1 MNTPDERSSRPYV
14 FRGEGT
20 DRWQALLWNFGRV
33 FFQFI
38 AILLFHVRIS
48 GRENVPTKGAA
59 LLVTNHQSMLDPWLI
74 GIALKR
80 QIHYMARES
89 LFRGGIIQY
98 LFERTNAFPIRRG
111 RADTTAIRE
120 SLNRLEKGY
129 LVNIFPEATR
139 TADGSIGPVAAGVA
153 VIVRRARVPVI
164 PVSVEGAFEAWPRG
178 RRLPRPRPIRIR
190 YGKPIDITE
199 LESLSADDIAIRI
212 RRELVALQRQLG
224 SSHAAKSEM
233 RIESD
238 IQAGRKRLVVARE
251 LSE

>member
-1 MNTPDERSSRPYV
+1 
-14 FRGEGT
+14 
-20 DRWQALLWNFGRV
+20 
-33 FFQFI
+33 
-38 AILLFHVRIS
+38 
-48 GRENVPTKGAA
+48 
-59 LLVTNHQSMLDPWLI
+59 
-74 GIALKR
+74 
-80 QIHYMARES
+80 MA
-89 LFRGGIIQY
+89 
-98 LFERTNAFPIRRG
+98 
-111 RADTTAIRE
+111 
-120 SLNRLEKGY
+120 
-129 LVNIFPEATR
+129 
-139 TADGSIGPVAAGVA
+139 
-153 VIVRRARVPVI
+153 
-164 PVSVEGAFEAWPRG
+164 VEGAFEAWPRG